1 MHVVPLVAVARER
14 EEERVDVAV
23 LEYGERRMLVRV
35 PLDPARLG
43 AIALRGIE
51 RLVCVEHRTH
61 AHAAD
66 VESGAHNHAVGV
78 WRANAGTALRVERS
92 AVYAGDGQDVR
103 VVRHA
108 GVDRVA
114 ARV

>member
-1 MHVVPLVAVARER
+1 MSVR
-14 EEERVDVAV
+14 AV
-23 LEYGERRMLVRV
+23 LDAHEAFDAAQRDGAEPCWVQGN
-35 PLDPARLG
+35 PDEHPAL
-43 AIALRGIE
+43 AIL
-51 RLVCVEHRTH
+51 EHRTH

-66 VESGAHNHAVGV
+66 VESGAHDHAVGV
-78 WRANAGTALRVERS
+78 WRANAGTALRVERN

-103 VVRHA
+103 GVRHA